1 MVLTLAFI
9 VAEGYA
15 LWFKGDA
22 TIGLVPLALLVVW
35 LFVVRLETGFLL
47 MAFLTPFAQAWSS
60 RCPWSP

>member
-35 LFVVRLETGFLL
+35 LFVVRLETS
-47 MAFLTPFAQAWSS
+47 TKPCSQAWSS